1 MSDILSLIQQ
11 VKSKGKQM
19 NDNLGSF
26 ATNNQNFKDTLLTNL
41 KNIQDS
47 LSKINFQDLG
57 NNRVALLEANKN
69 LEETKLQLQE
79 KQQQLAEVNKLLE
92 SSRQET
98 ETANKN
104 LQDINNQMQTLDKQ
118 NRDTMEQM
126 QKQQQ
131 LALEEARNSSLKEQQ
146 ELRQQFEQ
154 QRAELQSEF
163 DKQRAQMEEEKNQ
176 SQLVT
181 QEATQKLSQLE
192 SSQSEIQNGLAEIDT
207 LLDNQLKMIENV
219 VNSSPTTGDLNNLI
233 DVIQANLVAGINMLS
248 ETKQS
253 TGPQKGFNLPNTLN
267 EFRNLQ
273 NVQAKQDFYR
283 IIPGDKANQ
292 LNILIRSGKMS
303 EAEQLYQDLLR
314 LYNERYGRVTS
325 GGKRKTKRRS
335 IMHKLKS
342 RKQRRNQ
349 KGGYKYGKEDNSLKK
364 SSSIVSDSGRLFSS
378 TKSRRKFNSISSQK
392 QSRKSRA

>member
-11 VKSKGKQM
+11 LKTKGKQM
-19 NDNLGSF
+19 NDNLGTF
-26 ATNNQNFKDTLLTNL
+26 ATNNQTFKETLLTNL
-41 KNIQDS
+41 KNIQDT
-47 LSKINFQDLG
+47 LAKINFQDLG

-69 LEETKLQLQE
+69 LEATKLQLQE

-92 SSRQET
+92 TSRQET
-98 ETANKN
+98 EAANKN
-104 LQDINNQMQTLDKQ
+104 LQDINNQMQALDKQ

-146 ELRQQFEQ
+146 EMRQQFEQ

-176 SQLVT
+176 AQLAT

-192 SSQSEIQNGLAEIDT
+192 SSQSEIQNGLTEIDT
-207 LLDNQLKMIENV
+207 LLDNQLRMIENV

-248 ETKQS
+248 QTKQTNMS
-253 TGPQKGFNLPNTLN
+253 QKGFNLPATLG

-273 NVQAKQDFYR
+273 NDQARQDFYR
-283 IIPGDKANQ
+283 IIPVDKANQ
-292 LNILIRSGKMS
+292 LNMLIKTGKIS
-303 EAEQLYQDLLR
+303 EAEPLYKDLLR

-335 IMHKLKS
+335 MIHKSKS
-342 RKQRRNQ
+342 RKQRKSQ
-349 KGGYKYGKEDNSLKK
+349 KGGYTYGREEPSLKK
-364 SSSIVSDSGRLFSS
+364 SSSIVSDSNSLFSS
-378 TKSRRKFNSISSQK
+378 TKSRRKSHKVSSQR
-392 QSRKSRA
+392 QSRKSRT